1 MPREAVLE
9 AHTFYAPIT
18 VHIFIC
24 DDTEVSEQERQ
35 FLLHYN
41 GAALL
46 SPSFLVLF
54 QGQTFWDL
62 LTHLHLVHSTIL
74 NTIK

>member
-9 AHTFYAPIT
+9 ARTFYAPIS
-18 VHIFIC
+18 VHIFTC
-24 DDTEVSEQERQ
+24 YHTGMPEQGRQ
-35 FLLHYN
+35 FLLHYS

-46 SPSFLVLF
+46 SPLFLVLF

-62 LTHLHLVHSTIL
+62 LTHLHLVQSTIP
-74 NTIK
+74 NAIK